1 MGTEAE
7 LATFKSPHD
16 VIVKTQ
22 RLKLRPVSPM
32 TDIHVIHRMRQ
43 NPNGMKYMSTGPE
56 TEEDPY
62 KSVSFD
68 RMKLMTAPGSF
79 SFAVELLPSGGKAAG
94 EIIGII
100 GLFRPP
106 ACGYL
111 FDEPYWGK
119 GYATEAVEG
128 FVRAYWDTFPQGAP
142 GLDPADRNI
151 LLAYVYEGNL
161 PSAKVLK
168 KAGFREIRREAGQA
182 ASGEPVTAIVFMT
195 ERPEKV
201 PLPAEVAGLP
211 T

>member
-7 LATFKSPHD
+7 LATFKSPHG
-16 VIVKTQ
+16 VIIKTQ
-22 RLKLRPVSPM
+22 RLKLRPVYPL
-32 TDIHVIHRMRQ
+32 TDIHVIHRMRR
-43 NPNGMKYMSTGPE
+43 NPNAMKFMSTGVE
-56 TEEDPY
+56 IEDDPF

-68 RMKLMTAPGSF
+68 RMRIMTAPGSF
-79 SFAVELLPSGGKAAG
+79 SFAVELLLSDGQTSGD
-94 EIIGII
+94 IIGII

-128 FVRAYWDTFPQGAP
+128 FARGYFEHFPEGVP
-142 GLDPADRNI
+142 GLDPANRNI
-151 LLAYVYEGNL
+151 LLAYVYEGNHA
-161 PSAKVLK
+161 SEKVLK
-168 KAGFREIRREAGQA
+168 KAGFREIRKEVGEAHT
-182 ASGEPVTAIVFMT
+182 GEPVTATVFMI

-201 PLPAEVAGLP
+201 PVPAEVAGLP